1 MKRLI
6 MVFVGAIFVVVGTP
20 ALALTLAYDGSGDE
34 HMPVHL
40 YTDDYDAKE
49 MLYSTLDEALTDVEN
64 DVTEDLELNLSQD
77 IINRAIY
84 EEIIKENPDY
94 APGDNC
100 LSDAECYIY
109 ADAQDA
115 EGYNFSYRAVGVWVS
130 LYDGPTADEPGR
142 IVLNVFLEVQLN
154 GDMTYKTVIE
164 THFLFKD
171 DTIRDEYYLEFDKV
185 QIGRLP
191 LPKSFFTPFIDI
203 AEDAAGVSLEDEI
216 DGIELGEF
224 NLDNLSYTLPK
235 DEILTSIDDSEENPD
250 AGTMLTQELLSIVFE
265 QKLILFDVK
274 DGAFSLEAGVS
285 QFKSDDAAM
294 PDYFLDLH
302 DQEVVDGETVYGEY
316 NETLFDPT
324 AYLQDV
330 FTQYL
335 FNSAL
340 LPGDGFVIEEE
351 IFNKL
356 IYSSQGGFAETR
368 DVQEIEVDGVTK
380 EIEMGLKALWFEFEE
395 GAGTDLEPEPDTL
408 YAYALFQFSGIESL
422 LKLEADVEYVEVTFE
437 GNLITE
443 LHATF
448 TSITF
453 GEDEDENPGEYLDLV
468 NNLDVFKQ
476 FFADM
481 GDVEFGAFDEDGTL
495 VISPLTL
502 SDLLSEGT
510 EQNAINVT
518 SVTLQDDAL
527 VLGVAADGTLQAVL
541 DDFQDALSGVLGD
554 ADLLTELADTL
565 SPEVGSVEETILN
578 TVTEIQDSLNDPENE
593 LTQDE
598 VDTLLDNF
606 DSLDQESQ
614 SDFLEAFG
622 TILTEDF
629 GDDLTDFEQYFG
641 EFNDT
646 QETPEET
653 QE

>member
-34 HMPVHL
+34 HLPVHL
-40 YTDDYDAKE
+40 YTDEYDASE
-49 MLYSTLDEALTDVEN
+49 MLFTTLDEALTQVEN
-64 DVTEDLELNLSQD
+64 DVTDDLQLSLSQD

-84 EEIIKENPDY
+84 EEIVKENPDY

-109 ADAQDA
+109 AEAQEA

-130 LYDGPTADEPGR
+130 LYDGATADEPGR

-203 AEDAAGVSLEDEI
+203 AEDAAGVSLEDDL
-216 DGIELGEF
+216 DGIEFGEF

-235 DEILTSIDDSEENPD
+235 DEILTSVQESDDNPD
-250 AGTMLTQELLSIVFE
+250 SGTLLAQELLSIVFE
-265 QKLILFDVK
+265 QNLILFDVK
-274 DGAFSLEAGVS
+274 DGAFNLEAGVS
-285 QFKSDDAAM
+285 QFKSDDAEM
-294 PDYFLDLH
+294 PEYFLDLH
-302 DQEVVDGETVYGEY
+302 DQEVVEGETVYGEY

-324 AYLQDV
+324 LYLQDV

-335 FNSAL
+335 LNSAL
-340 LPGDGFVIEEE
+340 MPGEGFVIEEE

-368 DVQEIEVDGVTK
+368 EVKEIEIDGQIK
-380 EIEMGLKALWFEFEE
+380 EIEMGLKALWFEFDK
-395 GAGTDLEPEPDTL
+395 GTETDTL
-408 YAYALFQFSGIESL
+408 HAYALFQFSGVESQ
-422 LKLEADVEYVEVTFE
+422 LKLEAAVEYVDVEVD
-437 GNLITE
+437 GNTVTE

-453 GEDEDENPGEYLDLV
+453 GEDDGENPGEYLDLV

-481 GDVEFGAFDEDGTL
+481 GDVEFGTFDENGTL
-495 VISPLTL
+495 IISPLSL
-502 SDLLSEGT
+502 SALLSEGT
-510 EQNAINVT
+510 EEDAIKVT
-518 SVTLQDDAL
+518 SVTLAQDAL
-527 VLGVAADGTLQAVL
+527 VLGVAANDSLQTVL
-541 DDFQDALSGVLGD
+541 DDFQDALNGVLGD
-554 ADLLTELADTL
+554 TDLLDELTTNLNAE
-565 SPEVGSVEETILN
+565 PGSVEEEILN
-578 TVTEIQDSLNDPENE
+578 TVTEIQASLTDPENE
-593 LTQDE
+593 LTQEE
-598 VDTLLDNF
+598 VDALLDNF

-614 SDFLEAFG
+614 SDFLEGFV
-622 TILTEDF
+622 TVLDEDY
-629 GDDLTDFEQYFG
+629 GDDLSAFEQFFG

-646 QETPEET
+646 QELPEET